1 MILSCVCAAPVI
13 ATDLGG
19 KKKKSAS
26 IHWEKG
32 TVSLAAARAVSSSLN
47 KQKCDF
53 YKAWLPGEG
62 KKKVKKK
69 KKSIFLLQQEGQ
81 VSPELDSL
89 A

>member
-1 MILSCVCAAPVI
+1 MCGSC
-13 ATDLGG
+13 DRDRFGRK

-47 KQKCDF
+47 KQKCAF

-62 KKKVKKK
+62 IKKVLKKK
-69 KKSIFLLQQEGQ
+69 KKSMFLLQQEGQ